1 MVKIPSC
8 TIYYILSLH
17 KIMDTLFKT
26 KNNRCLLQQRLFKN
40 FSSLLHFALDFQI
53 IFGFQFFIKYF
64 LIIFLYNINY
74 WLWLMYRNLIFV
86 NIFKS
91 IYNLYKSL
99 SIFQNSQ
106 NKNFLKQ

>member
-1 MVKIPSC
+1 MVKLPSC

-53 IFGFQFFIKYF
+53 IFGFQFFYQVF
-64 LIIFLYNINY
+64 SDYL
-74 WLWLMYRNLIFV
+74 FV
-86 NIFKS
+86 QHQLLAVVDVS
-91 IYNLYKSL
+91 
-99 SIFQNSQ
+99 
-106 NKNFLKQ
+106 